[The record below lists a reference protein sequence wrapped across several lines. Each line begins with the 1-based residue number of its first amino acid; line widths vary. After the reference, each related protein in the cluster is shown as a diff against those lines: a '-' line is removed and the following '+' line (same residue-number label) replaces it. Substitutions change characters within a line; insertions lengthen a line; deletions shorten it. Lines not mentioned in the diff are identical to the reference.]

1 MTSRASKLEA
11 APLVKLFPY
20 QKAGVLDDARF
31 CLYIWARQLG
41 KDFSIALKHVRR
53 RLRIGGMSICIAAG
67 QRQTLQTIEKVK
79 MHARAMQ
86 AKFDYEEI
94 EFKGVDEYATQ
105 VVFKHNDARF
115 LAMPANPDTVRG
127 FTGDTWLNE
136 VGFMKHAAEMRKA
149 AFAIATRGHNV
160 DVSSTPDGQSGV
172 LWDICKACGV
182 SALGGMEKTHWQAGP
197 WSVHWADVHTA
208 IAQGYPIDFKAIR
221 DAIND
226 EDTILQEYELH
237 FLADAENF
245 IPMELVIACESE
257 SATLEMPAG
266 FIAQGPLY
274 LGGDIGRKKDR
285 TVFWLKEKIGDVLWT
300 RAVIVLERTPFRAQQ
315 QILDSLL
322 PGVTRCC
329 LDATGMGMQLAEE
342 AITKWGSKVEAVT
355 FNLENKE
362 KMAQAQKA
370 NFEERR
376 ERIPAAAFIRR
387 SINAVKRY
395 TSNTGHFR
403 FDADRTEQ
411 GHADEFWAS
420 ALCTAAAQG
429 PAISVELLHGTKT
442 AAAAL
447 VGREYGGGSLFRQA
461 AGF

>member
-1 MTSRASKLEA
+1 M
-11 APLVKLFPY
+11 VKLFPY
-20 QKAGVLDDARF
+20 QQAAVTDDSRF
-31 CLYIWARQLG
+31 ALHCWARQTG
-41 KDFSIALKHVRR
+41 KDFSLSLKHTRKR
-53 RLRIGGMSICIAAG
+53 MRLGGTTVCIAAG
-67 QRQTLQTIEKVK
+67 QRQTVETIAKVK
-79 MHARAMQ
+79 LHTEAMKL
-86 AKFDYEEI
+86 KFDYEEI
-94 EFKGVDEYATQ
+94 EFPGTDEFATQ
-105 VVFKHNDARF
+105 VTFKHNGGRIVA
-115 LAMPANPDTVRG
+115 LPANPDTVRG
-127 FTGDTWLNE
+127 YTGDVWLNE
-136 VGFMKHAAEMRKA
+136 LAFMKFADKMWKA
-149 AFAIATRGHNV
+149 AFAIATRGYSV
-160 DVSSTPDGQSGV
+160 DISSTPQGQAGRFWEV
-172 LWDICKACGV
+172 CKKVGISSV
-182 SALGGMEKTHWQAGP
+182 GGMERTHWNSGE
-197 WSVHWADVHTA
+197 WSVHWCDVQTA
-208 IAQGYPIDFKAIR
+208 ISQGYPVNARQLRAAID
-221 DAIND
+221 DD
-226 EDTILQEYELH
+226 DTWLQEYEPH

-257 SATLEMPAG
+257 GASLEVPAG

-300 RAVIVLERTPFRAQQ
+300 RAVIVLERTPFAAQA

-322 PGVTRCC
+322 AKVSRAC
-329 LDATGMGMQLAEE
+329 LDATGMGMQLAEQ
-342 AITKWGSKVEAVT
+342 AVSKWGAKVEPVM

-362 KMAQAQKA
+362 KMAVAQKR

-420 ALCTAAAQG
+420 ALCTAAADG
-429 PAISVELLHGTKT
+429 PAISLDARFSGNKVAASSMGVGSGFGSMGGT
-442 AAAAL
+442 
-447 VGREYGGGSLFRQA
+447 YRQA